1 MREEETNSCKGMYYV
16 GGLSFFVFLFLLE
29 ILMICNA
36 NTSARIC
43 VVKVENYDNRKLSF
57 FVVLGGRGLQRRERQ
72 GCIFKVLKG
81 AWVGG
86 EDNCGAFVM
95 SCLPCIFCYPTPHNM
110 CFYHASTALICF

>member
-1 MREEETNSCKGMYYV
+1 
-16 GGLSFFVFLFLLE
+16 
-29 ILMICNA
+29 MICNA

-81 AWVGG
+81 SVGG
-86 EDNCGAFVM
+86 WRGQLWGIRHVM
-95 SCLPCIFCYPTPHNM
+95 SSMHLLLSYPPQYVFLP
-110 CFYHASTALICF
+110 CFYHTNLFLVHGPPTYLIDTHVK